1 MTVSF
6 PQFRKNISGTSY
18 YKITAANHM
27 IEWQKM
33 GSHMLRHELNAAIL
47 PERLLVE
54 DILSCSQG
62 HYEIVSEIEFHS
74 VIG

>member
-1 MTVSF
+1 
-6 PQFRKNISGTSY
+6 
-18 YKITAANHM
+18 M